1 MKHSF
6 WVRVDIES
14 ESLNEHAREAAG
26 LRLRRAFD
34 AVGPELSHHA
44 KGGIR
49 IVDPIDHSSEIAD
62 LLCNQVNACNAIE
75 YYQGQISELESRV
88 ERLVFGY
95 NALVNLIETRR
106 AAPDFLESVARNNA
120 MVMPALQSEDEL

>member
-34 AVGPELSHHA
+34 AVGPELNHLGRGEVSFS
-44 KGGIR
+44 
-49 IVDPIDHSSEIAD
+49 DPLINFLDPSKVEVLFDIANRQYLID
-62 LLCNQVNACNAIE
+62 
-75 YYQGQISELESRV
+75 
-88 ERLVFGY
+88 
-95 NALVNLIETRR
+95 
-106 AAPDFLESVARNNA
+106 
-120 MVMPALQSEDEL
+120 SEDES